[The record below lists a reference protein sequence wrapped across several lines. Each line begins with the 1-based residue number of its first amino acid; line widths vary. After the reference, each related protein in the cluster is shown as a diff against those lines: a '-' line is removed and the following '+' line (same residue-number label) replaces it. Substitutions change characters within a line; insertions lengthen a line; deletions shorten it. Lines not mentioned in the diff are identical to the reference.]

1 MVKQEKA
8 EPMLAQYRVLD
19 LTDEKGLYCGQ
30 LLGSLGA
37 DVIKVEK
44 PSGDPARNIGPF
56 YHDIPDPEKSLFW
69 FAYNT
74 NKRGITL
81 NIETADGKEIFK
93 QLVTTADVVIE
104 SFPPGYMDKLGL
116 GYSELEKINPG
127 LIMTSITPFGQTGP
141 YKDYKAS
148 DLVCWA
154 MGGLLAQTGDPD
166 RPPVRISH
174 INFAFL
180 MGSMDA
186 AWSTAITLYWRGS
199 SGEGQQVDVSIQES
213 MAKTIYL
220 AHETWEVTAEERQRG
235 SSFYKVAFSEATLR
249 TVWPVKDGYL
259 YLMLHGGEF
268 GGREN
273 PRLVGWI
280 EEEGMADDFL
290 KGIKW
295 PELDWR
301 GKSQEEV
308 EQIHDYFARFFKTKT
323 KTEIMEGSLSKSIV
337 LQPINAPRDI
347 LEHPQLE
354 ARDYWQELEHADLGT
369 TIRYPRRF
377 CLPSESPCK
386 LWRRAPLIG
395 EHNEEIYHKE
405 LGFSNEKLLTLKQG
419 GIIQTVKG
427 RKMAKRVLDGVK
439 IAAFEQALAGPLTT
453 TILASYGAEVV
464 RIETGTRLDWHR
476 QAGPFIGNVSLP
488 DRSVPYLFVNA
499 GKFGVTL
506 NLRKPEAIEVAKR
519 IIMWADVV
527 VENFAG
533 GVMARLG
540 LGYENI
546 RKIKP
551 DIIMLSAGIYGQTGP
566 FAEVKGHGGP
576 LTALTGFPLLSGFPD
591 QIPQFPGFAITDFI
605 APRANVLAI
614 VAALDYRRRTGKG
627 QYIDAS
633 QFECAVHLLSPV
645 LLEYEVNGR
654 EAQRIGNRSTYAAPH
669 GVYRCKGDDRWCAIT
684 VFNDEEWDKFCQ
696 AIGSPVWTKNPEF
709 STLRDRLEN
718 QDKLDRL
725 VEEWT
730 INHSPEEA
738 MKIMQ
743 VAGVAAGVVQ
753 SGQDLGNDPQLKRRQ
768 FYWKLEHPSDIGNFT
783 YSGMPARLSKTPYE
797 MRRAPMLGEHNEHVC
812 TQLLGMP
819 DEEFIQ
825 LMGDG
830 VFD

>member
-1 MVKQEKA
+1 
-8 EPMLAQYRVLD
+8 MLAPYRVLD

-44 PSGDPARNIGPF
+44 PGGDPARNIGPF

-81 NIETADGKEIFK
+81 NIETTDGKGIFK

-166 RPPVRISH
+166 RPPVRMSH

-186 AWSTAITLYWRGS
+186 AWSTAIALYWRGS

-213 MAKTIYL
+213 MAKTVFL
-220 AHETWEVTAEERQRG
+220 AHETWEVSEREQQRAG
-235 SSFYKVAFSEATLR
+235 PFYRVARSDVKLR
-249 TVWPVKDGYL
+249 AVWPVKDGYITFL
-259 YLMLHGGEF
+259 IF
-268 GGREN
+268 GGRWGATHDN
-273 PRLVGWI
+273 PPLAKWI
-280 EEEGMADDFL
+280 DEEGLADDFL
-290 KGIKW
+290 RGIDW
-295 PELDWR
+295 PELSWR
-301 GKSQEEV
+301 HKSQEEV
-308 EQIHDYFARFFKTKT
+308 EQIQEYFARFFKTKT
-323 KTEIMEGSLSKSIV
+323 KAEIMEGSLSKSIV
-337 LQPINAPRDI
+337 LQPINSPRDI

-488 DRSVPYLFVNA
+488 DRSVPYLFVNP
-499 GKFGVTL
+499 GKLDVTI
-506 NLRKPEAIEVAKR
+506 NLKHPRAIEAVTR
-519 IIMWADVV
+519 IIKWADVV
-527 VENFAG
+527 VENFTG
-533 GVMARLG
+533 GIMPRLG

-551 DIIMLSAGIYGQTGP
+551 DIIMLSSANYGQTGP
-566 FAEVKGHGGP
+566 FAEVPGYGAL
-576 LTALTGFPLLSGFPD
+576 LTALTGLQHITGFPD
-591 QIPQFPGFAITDFI
+591 QIPQFPGFAITDYI

-633 QFECAVHLLSPV
+633 QFETVVPLLTPI

-654 EAQRIGNRSTYAAPH
+654 EAQRMGNRSTYAAPH
-669 GVYRCKGDDRWCAIT
+669 GVYRCKGDDRWCAIA
-684 VFNDEEWDKFCQ
+684 VFNDEEWEKFCQ
-696 AIGSPVWTKNPEF
+696 AIGSPAWTKDSEF

-743 VAGVAAGVVQ
+743 AAGVAAGVVQ
-753 SGQDLGNDPQLKRRQ
+753 SGQDLDNDPQLKRRQ
-768 FYWKLEHPSDIGNFT
+768 FYWKLDHPEIGSFS
-783 YSGMPARLSKTPYE
+783 YSGMPASLSKTPYE
-797 MRRAPMLGEHNEHVC
+797 MRRAPFMGEHNEYVLV
-812 TQLLGMP
+812 QKLGMS
-819 DEEFIQ
+819 DEEFVQ

-830 VFD
+830 VFE